1 MKSIKI
7 AVMAGVAGGLMACPP
22 AAVEVK
28 KDPVVVEKPKVVEKT
43 VKDIF
48 AEAVAAFDAGKL
60 DEAQAGFAKV
70 AAKVPNNVVVQ
81 FNSGVIAEKQGKIP
95 EATAFYEAANK
106 IDPKHKPT
114 LLNLGRVY
122 RQQDKFDA
130 AIGLYEGALK
140 DPANEYDVE
149 LNNNLT
155 VAYRLAKKYKEAEAT
170 ARKVLARTKDNP
182 DAYKNLALIYFDQGN
197 YRLAEFIS
205 ANARKLDD
213 KDPGVYNNLGLIYLK
228 LDERRLALGQ
238 FQKAVSL
245 NKDFAPSLFNIGAM
259 ALTYRDYDGA
269 EKVLSRATEL
279 DQNSYE
285 GFLAYAF
292 ALDGQKGR
300 DAKKG
305 LKAGELFERVL
316 AIKAD
321 QNDAICGAAWAYA
334 ADKGGW
340 DKALGFLERCKAL
353 PGTTPTDQQLIDS
366 KMKGIVAMQKA
377 GAAAAQPKP
386 EEKEKPKATGGPS
399 LLDKVS
405 DEAAKN
411 EPPPSETPAPAE
423 GGAAPAPAPNGTAPA
438 TGGTAPATEPAPAPK
453 ADAPA
458 AAAAP
463 K

>member
-1 MKSIKI
+1 MKSIRI
-7 AVMAGVAGGLMACPP
+7 AALVATAATGLMGCPP
-22 AAVEVK
+22 
-28 KDPVVVEKPKVVEKT
+28 PVVVIKKDLVIDAPPKVVEKT
-43 VKDIF
+43 VKEIF
-48 AEAVAAFDAGKL
+48 ADAVAAFDAGKL
-60 DEAQAGFAKV
+60 DEAQAGFSKV
-70 AAKVPNNVVVQ
+70 AARYPNNVVVQ
-81 FNSGVIAEKQGKIP
+81 FNSGVIAERLGKVS
-95 EATAFYEAANK
+95 EAAGYYEVANK
-106 IDPKHKPT
+106 LDPKHKPT

-122 RQQDKFDA
+122 RQQDKFDN
-130 AIGLYEGALK
+130 AIALYEAALK

-155 VAYRLAKKYKEAEAT
+155 VAYRLAKKFALAEAT

-213 KDPGVYNNLGLIYLK
+213 KDPGVYNNLGLIQLK
-228 LDERRLALGQ
+228 LDDRRLALAQ

-245 NKDFAPSLFNIGAM
+245 NKDFTPSLFNIGAM

-292 ALDGQKGR
+292 AVDGQKGR

-316 AIKAD
+316 AIKPD

-334 ADKGGW
+334 ADKAGW
-340 DKALGFLERCKAL
+340 DKALGFLDRCKAL
-353 PGTTPTDQQLIDS
+353 PTTTPVDQQLIDS

-386 EEKEKPKATGGPS
+386 EEKEKPKAAPTGPS

-405 DEAAKN
+405 DKAAKADPGAAT
-411 EPPPSETPAPAE
+411 ETPAAGGTTPAPAPAETPAPA
-423 GGAAPAPAPNGTAPA
+423 
-438 TGGTAPATEPAPAPK
+438 PAPK
-453 ADAPA
+453 
-458 AAAAP
+458 
-463 K
+463 